1 MIAYPIG
8 KVRRSLMAFR
18 TEEITFGCHGRF
30 CVFARPPRPQVHG
43 PLITQPLFEATLLQ
57 VHHLC
62 FCRKKKPLR
71 KFKMAKTLR
80 ATKRFPMS
88 KRQPGLQL
96 QHKVFAPHGLSNFKI
111 FQVNFHP
118 LSRHVHLIPTV
129 PSEFVLTWR

>member
-43 PLITQPLFEATLLQ
+43 PPTTQPLFEATLLQ

-96 QHKVFAPHGLSNFKI
+96 QDKVFAPHGPGLSI
-111 FQVNFHP
+111 
-118 LSRHVHLIPTV
+118 V
-129 PSEFVLTWR
+129 PADDMGVVEHTQKTKTPMSSVK